1 MSTIKEARY
10 RRGREKALQ
19 SLGLVH
25 KQDDNPV
32 VDSFVSALPASK
44 SSKGGKPVS
53 QVLNRIGG
61 FGDPITF
68 TNSNLP
74 ANV

>member
-1 MSTIKEARY
+1 MSTVKEARY
-10 RRGREKALQ
+10 RNGRKAALDK
-19 SLGLVH
+19 LGLVH

-32 VDSFVSALPASK
+32 VDSFVGSLPELGK
-44 SSKGGKPVS
+44 RKGAKEPSMVF
-53 QVLNRIGG
+53 NRMGG
-61 FGDPITF
+61 FGSPVLF